1 MKDIVTITIAIET
14 LTMLSIMPKEVKKA
28 VRFKVI
34 EKEVPPPKKLR
45 SAMETFEINQCHF
58 CQLMS
63 EGRLYDRMQDSYRY
77 RTENEFRECPW
88 SLKIFKHRSLGI
100 HSSMTSELKY
110 HQMRWNR
117 TIENRFPEV
126 LYAST
131 MPSLNELESLKS
143 HVLMPRISAKSIRF
157 LSSSHEMRKE
167 KKRKYNMEQI

>member
-1 MKDIVTITIAIET
+1 M
-14 LTMLSIMPKEVKKA
+14 
-28 VRFKVI
+28 I

-157 LSSSHEMRKE
+157 LSSSHKMRKE